1 MPKYLGRLWRGIET
15 DRMVKPPFINPE
27 EPIPAMAR
35 PMMSIVEDCATPQM
49 SEPTS
54 KTKKQDRYMFY
65 HPGLVGI
72 MKVGL
77 GRQAYLCAEIGVDFS
92 GERL

>member
-1 MPKYLGRLWRGIET
+1 MIPKYLGRLCSGIEI
-15 DRMVKPPFINPE
+15 DKMVKPPFISPE

-54 KTKKQDRYMFY
+54 KMKKQDR
-65 HPGLVGI
+65 
-72 MKVGL
+72 
-77 GRQAYLCAEIGVDFS
+77 
-92 GERL
+92 